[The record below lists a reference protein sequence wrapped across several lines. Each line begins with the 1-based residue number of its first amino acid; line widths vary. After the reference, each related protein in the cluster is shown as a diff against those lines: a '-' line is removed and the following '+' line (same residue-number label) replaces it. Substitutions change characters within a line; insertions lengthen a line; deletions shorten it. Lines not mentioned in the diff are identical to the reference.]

1 MVPRSS
7 RKLHFTLTTTITN
20 MTLMAMSYEVVLV
33 VLIPVSINIM
43 PNFLLLALLSGIA
56 VALVAGPLGAFAV
69 WRRMAYFGDT
79 LAHSALLGITFG
91 LLLGV
96 NLNVAVAVGCLLL
109 ALLLVALQHNR
120 FIATDTL
127 LGILSHS
134 TLALG
139 LVCVS
144 MFSGTRIDLLAYL
157 FGDILSVN
165 RVDVITIWCVSVGVM
180 AVLVWLWR
188 PLLAITVHEELAQ
201 VEGISVA
208 RVRTALML
216 LMALV
221 IAIAMKIVGVLLI
234 TALLIIPAAA
244 SRRLT
249 QTPETMAICASLLG
263 CLAVTMGLVASYY
276 WDSPAGPSIVLSAT
290 LLFVLTLTKKQSM

>member
-1 MVPRSS
+1 
-7 RKLHFTLTTTITN
+7 
-20 MTLMAMSYEVVLV
+20 MAD
-33 VLIPVSINIM
+33 
-43 PNFLLLALLSGIA
+43 FLLNALSAGIA
-56 VALVAGPLGAFAV
+56 VALVAGPLGSFAV

-96 NLNVAVAVGCLLL
+96 NLNLAVAIGCLLL
-109 ALLLVALQHNR
+109 ALILVAMQNNR
-120 FIATDTL
+120 FLATDTL

-165 RVDVITIWCVSVGVM
+165 RLDLITIWLISL
-180 AVLVWLWR
+180 AVIGALIWLWR

-201 VEGISVA
+201 VEGIPVNKI
-208 RVRTALML
+208 RTALML

-221 IAIAMKIVGVLLI
+221 IAIAMKVVGVLLI

-244 SRRLT
+244 GRRLT
-249 QTPETMAICASLLG
+249 SSPEAMALVASLLG
-263 CLAVTMGLVASYY
+263 SIAVSLGLCASYF
-276 WDSPAGPSIVLSAT
+276 WDSPAGPSIVLAAT
-290 LLFVLTLTKKQSM
+290 LLFILTLSKKQVL

>member
-1 MVPRSS
+1 MSDAQILAS
-7 RKLHFTLTTTITN
+7 II
-20 MTLMAMSYEVVLV
+20 MAD
-33 VLIPVSINIM
+33 
-43 PNFLLLALLSGIA
+43 FLLNALLAGIA
-56 VALVAGPLGAFAV
+56 VALVAGPLGSFAV

-91 LLLGV
+91 LLLNV
-96 NLNVAVAVGCLLL
+96 NLNLAVAIGCLLL
-109 ALLLVALQHNR
+109 ALVLVGMQNNR
-120 FIATDTL
+120 FLATDTL

-144 MFSGTRIDLLAYL
+144 LFSGTRIDLLAYL

-165 RVDVITIWCVSVGVM
+165 KLDLVTIWLVSI
-180 AVLVWLWR
+180 AVIAALVRLWR

-201 VEGISVA
+201 VEGIPVNNI
-208 RVRTALML
+208 RTALML

-221 IAIAMKIVGVLLI
+221 IAIAMKVVGVLLI

-249 QTPETMAICASLLG
+249 HTPESMAIVASLLG
-263 CLAVTMGLVASYY
+263 ATAVCIGIAASYF
-276 WDSPAGPSIVLSAT
+276 WDSPAGPSIVLAAT
-290 LLFVLTLTKKQSM
+290 FLFVLSLGKRQVL

>member
-1 MVPRSS
+1 
-7 RKLHFTLTTTITN
+7 
-20 MTLMAMSYEVVLV
+20 
-33 VLIPVSINIM
+33 M
-43 PNFLLLALLSGIA
+43 PDFFLFALLAGMA

-79 LAHSALLGITFG
+79 LAHSSLLGVTFG

-109 ALLLVALQHNR
+109 ALVLVAMQNNR
-120 FIATDTL
+120 FLATDTL

-144 MFSGTRIDLLAYL
+144 LFSGTRIDLLAYL
-157 FGDILSVN
+157 FGDILSVGLS
-165 RVDVITIWCVSVGVM
+165 DVITIWAISC
-180 AVLVWLWR
+180 AVIGLLAWLWR
-188 PLLAITVHEELAQ
+188 PLIAIAVHEELAQ
-201 VEGISVA
+201 VEGVPVA
-208 RVRTALML
+208 KVRMVLML

-221 IAIAMKIVGVLLI
+221 IAIAMKVVGVLLI

-249 QTPETMAICASLLG
+249 HTPESMAMVASFLG
-263 CLAVTMGLVASYY
+263 CIAVSLGLAASFY
-276 WDSPAGPSIVLSAT
+276 WDSPAGPSIVLAAT
-290 LLFVLTLTKKQSM
+290 TLFVLTLGKKQRV

>member
-1 MVPRSS
+1 
-7 RKLHFTLTTTITN
+7 
-20 MTLMAMSYEVVLV
+20 
-33 VLIPVSINIM
+33 M
-43 PNFLLLALLSGIA
+43 PDFLLYALLAGIA

-79 LAHSALLGITFG
+79 LAHSSLLGITFG

-96 NLNVAVAVGCLLL
+96 NLNIAVALGCLLL
-109 ALLLVALQHNR
+109 ALILVAMQQNR
-120 FIATDTL
+120 FLATDTL

-144 MFSGTRIDLLAYL
+144 LFSRTRIDLLAYL

-165 RVDVITIWCVSVGVM
+165 GTDVISMWIIAL
-180 AVLVWLWR
+180 AVIAALAWLWR

-201 VEGISVA
+201 VEGIPVNK
-208 RVRTALML
+208 VRTALML

-221 IAIAMKIVGVLLI
+221 IAIAMKVVGVLLI

-244 SRRLT
+244 SRRIT
-249 QTPETMAICASLLG
+249 HTPEQMAIVAGLLG
-263 CLAVTMGLVASYY
+263 CVAVSVGLFASYF
-276 WDSPAGPSIVLSAT
+276 WDSPAGPSIVLAAT
-290 LLFVLTLTKKQSM
+290 LLFILTLGEKQV

>member
-1 MVPRSS
+1 
-7 RKLHFTLTTTITN
+7 
-20 MTLMAMSYEVVLV
+20 
-33 VLIPVSINIM
+33 M
-43 PNFLLLALLSGIA
+43 PDFLLHALLAGIA

-91 LLLGV
+91 LLLGI
-96 NLNVAVAVGCLLL
+96 NLNIAVTIGCLLL
-109 ALLLVALQHNR
+109 ALILIALQNNR
-120 FIATDTL
+120 FLATDTL

-139 LVCVS
+139 LICVS

-165 RVDVITIWCVSVGVM
+165 WLDIITIWVISLGVI
-180 AVLVWLWR
+180 AAIIWLWR
-188 PLLAITVHEELAQ
+188 PLLAITLHEELAQ
-201 VEGISVA
+201 VEGVA
-208 RVRTALML
+208 VVRVRTALML

-221 IAIAMKIVGVLLI
+221 IAIAMKVVGVLLI

-249 QTPETMAICASLLG
+249 HSPEAMAIVASLLG
-263 CLAVTMGLVASYY
+263 CIAVSLGLFASFYF
-276 WDSPAGPSIVLSAT
+276 DSPAGPSIVLAAT
-290 LLFVLTLTKKQSM
+290 LLFMLTLGKKQQM

>member
-1 MVPRSS
+1 
-7 RKLHFTLTTTITN
+7 
-20 MTLMAMSYEVVLV
+20 MTD
-33 VLIPVSINIM
+33 
-43 PNFLLLALLSGIA
+43 FLLYALLAGIA
-56 VALVAGPLGAFAV
+56 VAVVAGPLGSFAV

-96 NLNVAVAVGCLLL
+96 NLNLAVAIGCLLL
-109 ALLLVALQHNR
+109 ALILVAMQNNR
-120 FIATDTL
+120 FLATDTL

-144 MFSGTRIDLLAYL
+144 LFSGTRIDLLAYL

-165 RVDVITIWCVSVGVM
+165 RLDLATIWLISLGVIG
-180 AVLVWLWR
+180 ALIWLWR

-201 VEGISVA
+201 VEGIPVNK
-208 RVRTALML
+208 VRTALML

-221 IAIAMKIVGVLLI
+221 IAMAMKVVGVLLI

-244 SRRLT
+244 SRRIT
-249 QTPETMAICASLLG
+249 HTPEAMAIVASLLG
-263 CLAVTMGLVASYY
+263 SVAVFLGLSASYF
-276 WDSPAGPSIVLSAT
+276 WDSPAGPSIVLAAT
-290 LLFVLTLTKKQSM
+290 LLFIITLGKKQVL

>member
-1 MVPRSS
+1 
-7 RKLHFTLTTTITN
+7 
-20 MTLMAMSYEVVLV
+20 
-33 VLIPVSINIM
+33 M
-43 PNFLLLALLSGIA
+43 PDFLLYALLAGIA
-56 VALVAGPLGAFAV
+56 VALVAGPLGSFAV

-91 LLLGV
+91 LLLGI
-96 NLNVAVAVGCLLL
+96 NLNLAVAVGCLLL
-109 ALLLVALQHNR
+109 ALILVAMQNNR
-120 FIATDTL
+120 FLATDTL

-144 MFSGTRIDLLAYL
+144 LFSNTRIDLLAYL

-165 RVDVITIWCVSVGVM
+165 KLDLITMWLISLVVIG
-180 AVLVWLWR
+180 ALVWLWR

-201 VEGISVA
+201 VEGIPVNK
-208 RVRTALML
+208 VRTALML

-221 IAIAMKIVGVLLI
+221 IAIAMKVVGVLLI

-249 QTPETMAICASLLG
+249 HTPEAMA
-263 CLAVTMGLVASYY
+263 VVASILGATAVSLGLGASYL
-276 WDSPAGPSIVLSAT
+276 WDSPAGPSIVLAAT
-290 LLFVLTLTKKQSM
+290 ILFILTLTKKQPL

>member
-1 MVPRSS
+1 
-7 RKLHFTLTTTITN
+7 
-20 MTLMAMSYEVVLV
+20 
-33 VLIPVSINIM
+33 M
-43 PNFLLLALLSGIA
+43 PDFLLYALLAGVA

-91 LLLGV
+91 LLLGI
-96 NLNVAVAVGCLLL
+96 NLNLAVAIGCLLL
-109 ALLLVALQHNR
+109 ALILVALQHNR
-120 FIATDTL
+120 FLATDTL

-144 MFSGTRIDLLAYL
+144 LFSGTRIDLLAYL

-165 RVDVITIWCVSVGVM
+165 RMDVITIWLISLGVI
-180 AVLVWLWR
+180 AAIAWLWR
-188 PLLAITVHEELAQ
+188 PLLAITVHEELAE
-201 VEGISVA
+201 VEGVPVTK
-208 RVRTALML
+208 VRTALML

-221 IAIAMKIVGVLLI
+221 IAIAMKVVGVLLI

-249 QTPETMAICASLLG
+249 HTPETMAIVASLLG
-263 CLAVTMGLVASYY
+263 CAAVSLGLMASYY
-276 WDSPAGPSIVLSAT
+276 WDSPAGPSIVLAAT
-290 LLFVLTLTKKQSM
+290 GLFIVTLCKKQPL